1 MLRSR
6 FLWKLSAAYVGCIV
20 LTAIT
25 VGSIA
30 SRHLSRDD
38 LREMRRSLQNHAIVL
53 QEVVAADLKAGA
65 KGQLRARLQRLGI
78 TSDVGFAVIQADGTV
93 LADSRDEST
102 RMDNLA
108 EQPEIM
114 AARSQRFGDA
124 VRFSHAYGKRAM
136 YVAVPVYSQTQLI
149 GFVRAV
155 SPLNDID
162 EQLAYLRT
170 MTLLSACMVIAIG
183 FLLGWF
189 FTRKVTHPLRLMT
202 TMAALIAGGNY
213 DQQIRTYGR
222 DEIGEFAQ
230 TFNRMAYH
238 LRERMETVT
247 KERNQLLAVFGSM
260 VEGVIAVDR
269 DERVVHMNQAAG
281 VMLHTAPEIG
291 IGKRIWEV
299 TRIRPIV
306 EILSETI
313 HAAND
318 IIREAHIIDQP
329 HEQTIEMHAAP
340 LRNSQGMLAGAVVVL
355 YDVSELRR
363 LENIRRE
370 FVANVSHELKTPI
383 TALKGFVETLRD
395 GALDDH
401 QQAER
406 FLSIIARHA
415 DRLHAIIEDL
425 LSLSRLEQEE
435 DAIELPRHR
444 ERLSVVMEAAV
455 QDCAAKA
462 AAREVTIV
470 TACDPD
476 LWACINAALIE
487 QALVNLLDNA
497 INYSKTGSTVRVE
510 AQREGD
516 EVAISVRDQGLGI
529 AQEHL
534 PRLFERFYRVDK
546 ARSREHGG
554 TGLGL
559 AIVKHIALAHG
570 GRVAVCSNVN
580 EGSMFSIHLSAS

>member
-6 FLWKLSAAYVGCIV
+6 FLWKLYAAYIGCIV
-20 LTAIT
+20 LAAMT
-25 VGSIA
+25 VGSIV
-30 SRHLSRDD
+30 SRHMSRDALQD
-38 LREMRRSLQNHAIVL
+38 MRHALQDYAVVLREAVADDLKVDAEVQL
-53 QEVVAADLKAGA
+53 QE
-65 KGQLRARLQRLGI
+65 RLHRLSTTTG
-78 TSDVGFAVIQADGTV
+78 VGFTVIRLDGSV
-93 LADSRDEST
+93 LADSRDESA
-102 RMDNLA
+102 RMENLA
-108 EQPEIM
+108 ERPEII
-114 AARSQRFGDA
+114 AAHTQRVGHA
-124 VRFSHAYGKRAM
+124 IRFSHVYGERAM
-136 YVAVPVYSQTQLI
+136 YVAVPVYAQSRLV
-149 GFVRAV
+149 GFARAALPV
-155 SPLNDID
+155 AGID
-162 EQLAYLRT
+162 ERLAYLRT
-170 MTLLSACMVIAIG
+170 MTVLSACLAMVIG
-183 FLLGWF
+183 LLLGWLF
-189 FTRKVTHPLRLMT
+189 SRKVTQPLRLMT

-213 DQQIRTYGR
+213 DQHIRTYAR

-230 TFNRMAYH
+230 TFNRMANH

-383 TALKGFVETLRD
+383 TAMKGFVETLRD

-435 DAIELPRHR
+435 DVIELPRHR

-497 INYSKTGSTVRVE
+497 INYSKMGSTVRVE

-516 EVAISVRDQGLGI
+516 EVAIYVCDQGIGI

-580 EGSMFSIHLSAS
+580 EGSTFSIHLSAS